1 MRHRFVLLALVLSLP
16 PLTAANAAPPQHWV
30 GTWATAIVPE
40 PNKGGLFVHETTLSQ
55 VVHVSMAGSN
65 VRVVLTNEFG
75 TTPLLISGAEIATT
89 GTNAAEAH
97 LTFAGQTSVTIP
109 AGAVMLSDAV
119 PFKLAALSDLTIKLL
134 LPAQDVATLSEHS
147 GARATNYMADGDQ
160 LAAASLTAPQPFTQ
174 WLFLKSVDVQAAE
187 GAAAIVTFG
196 DSITDG
202 ARSTN
207 DANARWPDGLAR
219 RLQAGKS
226 TADLGVLNLGIGGN
240 RILHG
245 GPGGGPSALSRFDRD
260 VISQTG
266 VRYVILLEGINDIGH
281 MHTDPGP
288 EDVTAPQ
295 IIAGMEQ
302 LILRAH
308 SHGIKIIGATL
319 TPDENAHY
327 GRVADRE
334 AMREALNDFIRNS
347 GKFDGVI
354 DFEKATR
361 DPEHPTFFLPAYDS
375 GDHLHPGDAG
385 YKAMADSINL
395 ALFSR

>member
-1 MRHRFVLLALVLSLP
+1 
-16 PLTAANAAPPQHWV
+16 
-30 GTWATAIVPE
+30 
-40 PNKGGLFVHETTLSQ
+40 
-55 VVHVSMAGSN
+55 
-65 VRVVLTNEFG
+65 
-75 TTPLLISGAEIATT
+75 
-89 GTNAAEAH
+89 
-97 LTFAGQTSVTIP
+97 
-109 AGAVMLSDAV
+109 MLSDAV

-134 LPAQDVATLSEHS
+134 LPAQDVATLSLHN
-147 GARATNYMADGDQ
+147 GAQATITMADGDQ
-160 LAAASLTAPQPFTQ
+160 LSTTPLTSPRPFTH
-174 WLFLKSVDVQAAE
+174 WFFLKSVDVEAAE
-187 GAAAIVTFG
+187 GAASIVAFG

-202 ARSTN
+202 YKSTM

-226 TADLGVLNLGIGGN
+226 AGNLSVLNLGIGGN
-240 RILHG
+240 RILHS
-245 GPGGGPSALSRFDRD
+245 GPGGGPSALTRFDRD
-260 VISQTG
+260 VIAQSG

-288 EDVTAPQ
+288 EDVTTPEL
-295 IIAGMEQ
+295 IAGMEQ

-334 AMREALNDFIRNS
+334 AMREALNEFIRNS

-361 DPEHPTFFLPAYDS
+361 DPEHPIFFLPAYDS

-395 ALFSR
+395 ALFTR